1 MIARAGVAGWL
12 WEMIGA
18 GWMWCRSSRG
28 GVGVASGMITSMI
41 TALPDVARR
50 LIDNPTY
57 AVLTT
62 INADGTPQST
72 VIWVKRDG
80 GDVLF
85 STVRGRRKTSNM
97 ERDPR
102 VSICAFDPAQPY
114 SYCTVEGTVALSDDQ
129 ADLIGELQVRE

>member
-1 MIARAGVAGWL
+1 
-12 WEMIGA
+12 MIG
-18 GWMWCRSSRG
+18 S
-28 GVGVASGMITSMI
+28 
-41 TALPDVARR
+41 LPDVARR

-62 INADGTPQST
+62 LNADGTPQST

-85 STVRGRRKTSNM
+85 STVRGRRKTMNM

-129 ADLIGELQVRE
+129 ADLIGELSYKYANEPWTADGPETVRVVCRVTPTRVISR

>member
-1 MIARAGVAGWL
+1 
-12 WEMIGA
+12 
-18 GWMWCRSSRG
+18 
-28 GVGVASGMITSMI
+28 MI
-41 TALPDVARR
+41 TAMTVALPGPART

-62 INADGTPQST
+62 INEDGSPQST

-80 GDVLF
+80 DDVLF
-85 STVRGRRKTSNM
+85 STTRDRIKARNM

-114 SYCTVEGTVALSDDQ
+114 AYITVEGTVGLTDDEN
-129 ADLIGELQVRE
+129 DLIGQLSYKYANEPWTADTPGTARVVCRVTPTRVISR

>member
-1 MIARAGVAGWL
+1 MTVVL
-12 WEMIGA
+12 PGA
-18 GWMWCRSSRG
+18 VR
-28 GVGVASGMITSMI
+28 T
-41 TALPDVARR
+41 

-62 INADGTPQST
+62 INQDGSPQST

-80 GDVLF
+80 DDVLF
-85 STVRGRRKTSNM
+85 STTRGRVKTRNM

-114 SYCTVEGTVALSDDQ
+114 AYIAVEGTVGLTDDDG
-129 ADLIGELQVRE
+129 DLIGELSYKYANEPWTSDEPGTVRVVCRVTPTRVISR